1 MISEKISRQQ
11 TTVLMKLR
19 IKGNSLRFRL
29 SKTDVAKLAVAKY
42 LEERTSFGS
51 NTFGYALQ
59 IEDAGDELS
68 ADFDGSKITVFI
80 PEIFIKGWAVN
91 DVVGFNV
98 TKQVSKAESLYI
110 LVEKDF
116 KCLDEVTEDQQDNY
130 ENPNKTCSS

>member
-19 IKGNSLRFRL
+19 IKGNSLRLRL
-29 SKTDVAKLAVAKY
+29 SKTDVEKLVVAKY

-59 IEDAGDELS
+59 IKDAGDEVS

>member
-1 MISEKISRQQ
+1 
-11 TTVLMKLR
+11 MKLR

-80 PEIFIKGWAVN
+80 PEIFIQDWALN
-91 DVVGFNV
+91 DVVGFD
-98 TKQVSKAESLYI
+98 TRKQVSDAESLYI
-110 LVEKDF
+110 LVEKD
-116 KCLDEVTEDQQDNY
+116 
-130 ENPNKTCSS
+130 

>member
-1 MISEKISRQQ
+1 
-11 TTVLMKLR
+11 MKLR
-19 IKGNSLRFRL
+19 IKGNSLRLRL
-29 SKTDVAKLAVAKY
+29 SKTDVEKLVVAKY

-51 NTFGYALQ
+51 NSFGYALQ
-59 IEDAGDELS
+59 IKDAGDEVS

-80 PEIFIKGWAVN
+80 PEIFIKGWAIN
-91 DVVGFNV
+91 DVVGFNA
-98 TKQVSKAESLYI
+98 TKQVSEAESLYI

>member
-19 IKGNSLRFRL
+19 IKGNSLRLRL
-29 SKTDVAKLAVAKY
+29 SKTDVEKLVVAKY

-59 IEDAGDELS
+59 IKDAGDEVS
-68 ADFDGSKITVFI
+68 ADFDGGKITVFI

-91 DVVGFNV
+91 DVVGFNA
-98 TKQVSKAESLYI
+98 TKQVSEAESLYI

-116 KCLDEVTEDQQDNY
+116 KCLTEVAEDQKDNY
-130 ENPNKTCSS
+130 ENPNKTC